1 MGTCRRANSSVTG
14 HGNEPQSSATHA
26 QVKRLADIAYLCSFA
41 VGAWLLAFAF
51 TTRDKVGLLYFM
63 AGAPLLAI
71 LLIGFLVRVSSDRAN
86 RNPPSATSVGALIG
100 ALAGAL
106 IGMFGVLSLI
116 GPFAAQFAY
125 QPRGIPGLLIG
136 AALCGFLGAVV
147 GTVFRNVR
155 PA

>member
-1 MGTCRRANSSVTG
+1 M
-14 HGNEPQSSATHA
+14 
-26 QVKRLADIAYLCSFA
+26 KRFADLAYQCSFA
-41 VGAWLLAFAF
+41 VGAGLLAFAF

-63 AGAPLLAI
+63 AGASLLAI
-71 LLIGFLVRVSSDRAN
+71 LLIGALVRVGSARAN
-86 RNPPSATSVGALIG
+86 GKPSSPTSVGALIG

-116 GPFAAQFAY
+116 GPFAALFAY

-147 GTVFRNVR
+147 GATCNTTARSGTHTI
-155 PA
+155 